1 MQPSQ
6 YNAVVKQ
13 MSDAGRLTSRK
24 LAAVLGGILG
34 IEGVGALVAWG
45 GLVEQVAIL
54 AIVGIVALAGVGAAL
69 QGMLD
74 YRAGRNNTSA

>member
-1 MQPSQ
+1 MDKLTRVGFDR
-6 YNAVVKQ
+6 VVKQ
-13 MSDAGRLTSRK
+13 MGDASKLTSRK

-34 IEGVGALVAWG
+34 IEGIGALVAWG

-54 AIVGIVALAGVGAAL
+54 AIVGIVALAGGGAAL

-74 YRAGRNNTSA
+74 WKNGNG